1 MKAARVHR
9 FGPPEVVVIDEID
22 IPPPDEHQVLVQV
35 NAAGV
40 GPWDG
45 WIRSGKSVLPQPL
58 PMTLGSDLSGIVA
71 AVGSGVTAF
80 ARGDEVFGV
89 SNARFTDG
97 NAEYAVALASMI
109 ARKPR
114 RLGHVDAA
122 AIPVVA
128 VTALQMLAD
137 HARVQPGQRVLILG
151 AAGAVGGF
159 AVQLARSAGAY
170 VIATVRG
177 KDVEYARRL
186 GAHEVIDVASAGPDR
201 AGPVDAV
208 IDLVGGEAQE
218 RSWSQLAPG
227 GVLVSA
233 VSRPEPD
240 RERVSQRVKATF
252 MLVQVATAPLARIA
266 ALLDSGQLMTTRVST
281 ILPLADARV
290 AHEMLEGMRPRARGK
305 IVLQVR

>member
-9 FGPPEVVVIDEID
+9 FGPPDVVVIEDID
-22 IPPPDEHQVLVQV
+22 IPQPDEHQVLVQV

-45 WIRSGKSVLPQPL
+45 LIRSGKSVLPQPL
-58 PMTLGSDLSGIVA
+58 PLTLGADLSGIVA

-97 NAEYAVALASMI
+97 DAEYAVALARMI

-122 AIPVVA
+122 AVPVVA
-128 VTALQMLAD
+128 VTALQMLVD
-137 HARVQPGQRVLILG
+137 HAHVQPGQRVLILG

-159 AVQLARSAGAY
+159 AVQLARNAGAH
-170 VIATVRG
+170 VIGTVRG

-186 GAHEVIDVASAGPDR
+186 GAHEVIDVASADPDR

-208 IDLVGGEAQE
+208 VDLVGGEAQE
-218 RSWSQLAPG
+218 RSLSQLAPG

-233 VSRPEPD
+233 ASRPD
-240 RERVSQRVKATF
+240 RARASHRGVKALF

-266 ALLDSGQLMTTRVST
+266 SLLDDGQLMTTRVST
-281 ILPLADARV
+281 VLPLTDARV
-290 AHEMLEGMRPRARGK
+290 AHEMLEGTRSRPRGK

>member
-1 MKAARVHR
+1 MHR
-9 FGPPEVVVIDEID
+9 FGPPDVVVIDEID
-22 IPPPDEHQVLVQV
+22 TPQPGEHQVLVQV

-45 WIRSGKSVLPQPL
+45 LIRSGTSGLPQPL
-58 PMTLGSDLSGIVA
+58 PLTLGADLSGIVA

-80 ARGDEVFGV
+80 ACGDEVFGV

-122 AIPVVA
+122 AVPVVA
-128 VTALQMLAD
+128 VTALQMLVD
-137 HARVQPGQRVLILG
+137 HAHVQPGQRVLILG
-151 AAGAVGGF
+151 AAGAVGAF
-159 AVQLARSAGAY
+159 AVQLARNAGAH
-170 VIATVRG
+170 VIGTVRG

-186 GAHEVIDVASAGPDR
+186 GAHEVIDVTSADSER
-201 AGPVDAV
+201 VGPVNAV
-208 IDLVGGEAQE
+208 VDLVGDEAQE
-218 RSWSQLAPG
+218 RSLSQLAPG

-233 VSRPEPD
+233 VSQPD
-240 RERVSQRVKATF
+240 RERASQSGVKAMF

-266 ALLDSGQLMTTRVST
+266 SLLDDGQLMTTRVGT
-281 ILPLADARV
+281 VLPLTDARV
-290 AHEMLEGMRPRARGK
+290 AHEMLEGMRSRPRGK

>member
-1 MKAARVHR
+1 MKAVRVHR
-9 FGPPEVVVIDEID
+9 FGPPDVVAIEEID
-22 IPPPDEHQVLVQV
+22 VPQPDEHQVLVQV

-45 WIRSGKSVLPQPL
+45 WIRSGKSALPQPL
-58 PMTLGSDLSGIVA
+58 PLTLGADLSGIVM
-71 AVGSGVTAF
+71 AVGSDVTGV

-114 RLGHVDAA
+114 RLDQVDAA
-122 AIPVVA
+122 AVPVVA
-128 VTALQMLAD
+128 VTALQMLVD

-159 AVQLARSAGAY
+159 AVQLARSAGAH
-170 VIATVRG
+170 VIGTVRG

-186 GAHEVIDVASAGPDR
+186 GAHEVIDVTSADPDR
-201 AGPVDAV
+201 VGPVDAV
-208 IDLVGGEAQE
+208 LDLVGGQAQE

-233 VSRPEPD
+233 VSQPD
-240 RERVSQRVKATF
+240 RERASQCGVTAVF

-266 ALLDSGQLMTTRVST
+266 SLLDDGPLTMTRVGT
-281 ILPLADARV
+281 VLPLTDARV
-290 AHEMLEGMRPRARGK
+290 AHEMLEGMRSRPRGK
-305 IVLQVR
+305 IVLRVR

>member
-9 FGPPEVVVIDEID
+9 FGPPDVVVIEEID
-22 IPPPDEHQVLVQV
+22 IPQPDEHQVLVQV

-45 WIRSGKSVLPQPL
+45 LIRSGKSGLPQPL
-58 PMTLGSDLSGIVA
+58 PLTLGADLSGIVT

-97 NAEYAVALASMI
+97 NAEYAVVLASMI

-114 RLGHVDAA
+114 RLGHADAA
-122 AIPVVA
+122 AVPVVA
-128 VTALQMLAD
+128 VTALQMLVD
-137 HARVQPGQRVLILG
+137 HAHVQPGQRVLILG
-151 AAGAVGGF
+151 AAGAVGAF
-159 AVQLARSAGAY
+159 AVQLARNAGAH
-170 VIATVRG
+170 VIGTVRG

-186 GAHEVIDVASAGPDR
+186 GAHEVIDVTSADSDRVGPADT
-201 AGPVDAV
+201 VV
-208 IDLVGGEAQE
+208 DLVGGEAQE
-218 RSWSQLAPG
+218 RSLSQLAPG

-233 VSRPEPD
+233 VSQPD
-240 RERVSQRVKATF
+240 RERASQSGVKAMF

-266 ALLDSGQLMTTRVST
+266 SLLDDGRLMTTRVGT
-281 ILPLADARV
+281 VLPLTDARV
-290 AHEMLEGMRPRARGK
+290 AHEMLEGMRSRPRGK